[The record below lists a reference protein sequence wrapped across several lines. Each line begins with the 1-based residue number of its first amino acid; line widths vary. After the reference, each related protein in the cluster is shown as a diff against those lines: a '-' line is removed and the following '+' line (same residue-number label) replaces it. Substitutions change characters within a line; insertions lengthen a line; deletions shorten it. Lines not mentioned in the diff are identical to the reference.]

1 MLFNS
6 FHFLV
11 FFPIVVILYFSIPH
25 RWRWLL
31 LLIASYYFYMC
42 WKVEYIFLIVG
53 STLIDYYAGRQM
65 GKIPERSK
73 RKKYL
78 IISLIV
84 NLGLLFGFKYF
95 NFVNDSVRD
104 AFNYFNIFYGVP
116 AFNVLLPV
124 GISFYTFQTLSYTI
138 DIYNGRS
145 KPEPH
150 IGKFALYVSFFPQL
164 VSGPIERSYTLLPQ
178 FHKDNRFDQNN
189 VTSGLKLMM
198 WGFIKKVV
206 IADRLGIYV
215 FKVFS
220 QPHLYEGFPVIFASI
235 FLLVQV
241 YCDLSG
247 YSDIAIGT
255 ARVMGYK
262 LMRNFNRP
270 FIARSIADFWA
281 RWHISLTTWFRDYL
295 YIPLGGNRV
304 PKWRWHYNIFITFLL
319 SGLWHGASWSFVIW
333 GALHGLFQMVE
344 KATKKYRESFAE
356 FIGLVRAPGLKDYI
370 NIVIT
375 FCLIC
380 FATIFFGARS
390 LDDAYILI
398 LKLGTFS
405 DSGIIDNFI
414 NVMKNKEVLLCIIFI
429 IFLLVIEYI
438 HEKYSIVRII
448 GRKPLIIR
456 WAVYLGAVIFIIV
469 FGVFTNV
476 EFIYFQF

>member
-6 FHFLV
+6 FQFLI
-11 FFPIVVILYFSIPH
+11 FFPLVVCLYFSIPH
-25 RWRWLL
+25 RWRWALL
-31 LLIASYYFYMC
+31 LVASYYFYMC
-42 WKVEYIFLIVG
+42 WKVEYVFLIIA

-65 GKIPERSK
+65 GKITVRSK

-78 IISLIV
+78 ILSLIV

-95 NFVNDSVRD
+95 NFINDSIRD
-104 AFNYFNIFYGVP
+104 VFNYFNIFYGVP

-178 FHKDNRFDQNN
+178 FHKDNRFDQIN
-189 VTSGLKLMM
+189 VTGGLKLMM

-215 FKVFS
+215 SKVYS
-220 QPHLYEGFPVIFASI
+220 QPNDFEGFPVIFASV
-235 FLLVQV
+235 FLLIQV

-247 YSDIAIGT
+247 YSDIAIGA

-304 PKWRWHYNIFITFLL
+304 SKWRWYYNIFITFII
-319 SGLWHGASWSFVIW
+319 SGLWHGASWSFFIW
-333 GALHGLFQMVE
+333 GALHGLFQLIE
-344 KATKKYRESFAE
+344 KATEKYRGSFAV
-356 FIGLVRAPGLKDYI
+356 FIGLFRMHKLRNYL
-370 NIVIT
+370 NIVST

-380 FATIFFGARS
+380 FATIFFGAKTI
-390 LDDAYILI
+390 DDAFILI
-398 LKLGTFS
+398 RNSLKITIGEGALSFGGVFKIS
-405 DSGIIDNFI
+405 DIILCSCLIMFLFI
-414 NVMKNKEVLLCIIFI
+414 M
-429 IFLLVIEYI
+429 EYI
-438 HEKYSIVRII
+438 HERYNIAVIIGKAPLIVR
-448 GRKPLIIR
+448 
-456 WAVYLGAVIFIIV
+456 WMVYLFVILSILF
-469 FGVFTNV
+469 F
-476 EFIYFQF
+476 